1 MPYVSIEIAGHITKD
16 QKSELA
22 EQITEIIKK
31 VTGKPSQ
38 YIYVVFKEVE
48 KENWAIGGKLLQ

>member
-1 MPYVSIEIAGHITKD
+1 MPYVSIEIAGRITKD
-16 QKSELA
+16 QKSQLA

-38 YIYVVFKEVE
+38 YTYVVFKEVE

>member
-1 MPYVSIEIAGHITKD
+1 MPYVSIEIAGRITKD

-38 YIYVVFKEVE
+38 YTYVVFKEVE

>member
-1 MPYVSIEIAGHITKD
+1 MPYVSIEIAGRITKD
-16 QKSELA
+16 QKNQLA

-38 YIYVVFKEVE
+38 YTYVVFKEVE

>member
-1 MPYVSIEIAGHITKD
+1 VEIAGRITKD
-16 QKSELA
+16 QKTDLA
-22 EQITEIIKK
+22 EQITGVIEK
-31 VTGKPSQ
+31 VTGKPAH